1 LLESHVRF
9 EERWPF
15 RLVEQLAGERLDQLA
30 LAPDQESPVVD
41 GDAGEVEGATVGTAS
56 DDLNVTML
64 AWYPGG
70 HAGAFE

>member
-1 LLESHVRF
+1 
-9 EERWPF
+9 
-15 RLVEQLAGERLDQLA
+15 
-30 LAPDQESPVVD
+30 
-41 GDAGEVEGATVGTAS
+41 VGTAS